1 MSNDIQTLGERRTE
15 FTRKLIL
22 DSAFDLLE
30 SGDLT
35 MRAVAKKAGMAER
48 SLFRYF
54 STRDELLDAVAAE
67 AGRRLPTPPPP
78 KTIGELRRYPSA
90 LYAVFEAH
98 EGLVRA
104 GLRSDIV
111 ERMRNNAA
119 RTRWSAVR
127 RLVDDHAARA
137 TAEERK
143 LHAANIC
150 HWLGASMWHLYRTSL
165 RLTAEEAVQCAE
177 LGVGLA
183 LDALGLG

>member
-1 MSNDIQTLGERRTE
+1 MSNEIPTLAERRTE

-22 DSAFDLLE
+22 DSAIDLLE
-30 SGDLT
+30 SGDVT

-54 STRDELLDAVAAE
+54 ATRDELLDAVAAE

-90 LYAVFEAH
+90 LYAVFEAN
-98 EGLVRA
+98 ERIVRA
-104 GLRSDIV
+104 GLRSVIF
-111 ERMRNNAA
+111 ERMRDNAA

-127 RLVDDHAARA
+127 RLVDEHAVRA

-150 HWLGASMWHLYRTSL
+150 HWLGASMWHLYRTTM
-165 RLTAEEAVQCAE
+165 RLTAEETVKCAE

-183 LDALGLG
+183 LAALGLR